1 MIHSSAKGRK
11 GKVSDRRNST
21 RFGTGWIFFLS
32 ISLRHTYIFSYL
44 KWSDFVLDKLERV
57 DIVPHH
63 VQDLALESSEE
74 LFQL

>member
-1 MIHSSAKGRK
+1 MRNILVNFF
-11 GKVSDRRNST
+11 KV
-21 RFGTGWIFFLS
+21 
-32 ISLRHTYIFSYL
+32 YIFSYL
-44 KWSDFVLDKLERV
+44 KWSDFVLNKLERV

>member
-21 RFGTGWIFFLS
+21 RFGTGW
-32 ISLRHTYIFSYL
+32 IFSYL

>member
-21 RFGTGWIFFLS
+21 RFGTGWIFFFVNFFKV
-32 ISLRHTYIFSYL
+32 YIFSYL

>member
-1 MIHSSAKGRK
+1 MCDPVLAGY
-11 GKVSDRRNST
+11 
-21 RFGTGWIFFLS
+21 FFVNFFKA
-32 ISLRHTYIFSYL
+32 YIFSYL